1 MLINSTQKKLR
12 VSLTGAAGF
21 IGSHLVK
28 RLNDHGYYIN
38 WAADSFKPAYG
49 GDWCKIRSDVL
60 NPNIEIEKIDLTGVT
75 SNELADRLGNS
86 DVVVHLA
93 AYPGVRQGEIEAEEY
108 FYNNVVSTNSILSA
122 CEKSRVKLVFIAS
135 SSSIYGDR
143 GLNVKCDE
151 SIANPIDLKSNYSMT
166 KYINEIQ
173 AMRFT
178 HKTSIPIVALRFFTV
193 FGEIGRPDMAYSK
206 FTSSMINNKE
216 LEIYG
221 KDGGVRS
228 MTYIE
233 DAVEIM
239 HKLIQVFSESNFT
252 KYDGLTSLN
261 IASNNQP
268 ITAIR
273 MVEIL
278 SKALESQPKIIFS
291 ERPNEDAVATRASL
305 NNLSSIIGKIPSTN
319 IDKALT
325 NYAKWHKEN
334 IDLFDL

>member
-1 MLINSTQKKLR
+1 MTVNSVQKKIR

-21 IGSHLVK
+21 IGSHLAK
-28 RLNDHGYYIN
+28 RLSDHGYYIN
-38 WAADSFKPAYG
+38 WAGDSFKPAYG
-49 GDWCKIRSDVL
+49 GDWGKIRSDLL
-60 NPNIEIEKIDLTGVT
+60 NPNIEIEEVNLTDIT
-75 SNELADRLGNS
+75 SNELSDRLGNS
-86 DVVVHLA
+86 DVVIHLA
-93 AYPGVRQGEIEAEEY
+93 AYPGVRQGEIKTEEY
-108 FYNNVVSTNSILSA
+108 FYNNVISTNTILSA

-143 GLNVKCDE
+143 GLNLSCDE

-173 AMRFT
+173 ALRFS
-178 HKTSIPIVALRFFTV
+178 HKKSIPIVALRFFTV
-193 FGEIGRPDMAYSK
+193 FGELGRPDMAYSK
-206 FTSSMINNKE
+206 FTSLMINNKE

-233 DAVEIM
+233 DAVEII
-239 HKLIQVFSESNFT
+239 HKLIQVFSENNFT
-252 KYDGLTSLN
+252 KFIGLTSLN

-268 ITAIR
+268 ITAMR

-278 SKALESQPKIIFS
+278 SNALETQPKIVFS

-305 NNLSSIIGKIPSTN
+305 SNLSSIIGEIPSTN